1 MFSWIAVKTFL
12 KKAWVWTK
20 KYWYLPALAV
30 YTLVL
35 WVFFRDKAQNAVD
48 VYLSSRKSYED
59 QIEAINQAHKE
70 EIEKRDIVIQEY
82 TKIVKAIEEEYA
94 ENRRVLEDRKKK
106 EVKKLVEE
114 YVDKPDELA
123 KMIGEKFG
131 FSYVG
136 E

>member
-70 EIEKRDIVIQEY
+70 EIEKRDAVIQEY

-94 ENRRVLEDRKKK
+94 ENRRVLEDRKKR

>member
-1 MFSWIAVKTFL
+1 MIL
-12 KKAWVWTK
+12 KDLGIDKKEAGRTQKALT
-20 KYWYLPALAV
+20 
-30 YTLVL
+30 
-35 WVFFRDKAQNAVD
+35 DAQIKQ
-48 VYLSSRKSYED
+48 LE
-59 QIEAINQAHKE
+59 E
-70 EIEKRDIVIQEY
+70 EIEKRDAVIQEY

-94 ENRRVLEDRKKK
+94 ENRRVLEDRNKK

>member
-70 EIEKRDIVIQEY
+70 EIEKRDAVIQEY

-114 YVDKPDELA
+114 YVYKPDELA

>member
-70 EIEKRDIVIQEY
+70 EIEKRDAVIQEY